1 MQDEE
6 NDDDELEQ
14 DGLVVEDE
22 NDGIQRTE
30 I

>member
-6 NDDDELEQ
+6 NDEDELEQ

-22 NDGIQRTE
+22 NEGIQRTE